1 MPGSGQ
7 SITTFSSRVRQACL
21 EKVSSLLEREP
32 KVIFAYPHISARWW
46 KVDPYRNRVRNLAPH
61 NPGFTVVELVV
72 VIVLLG
78 ILSVYAVPRFVGVA
92 SFETSGFYQETVSA
106 ARYANRLAVGR
117 GEPVRIRFNAQGYKL
132 FYQGDTPLPKQ
143 GHPVSSNNRTDI
155 SLSSDTS
162 GISLPHNATFD
173 ALGRCSQG
181 CEGNLT
187 ISVDGRDMTIYEETG
202 YVDTSP

>member
-1 MPGSGQ
+1 MKHKSKPEQ
-7 SITTFSSRVRQACL
+7 FKTILTMK
-21 EKVSSLLEREP
+21 EKP
-32 KVIFAYPHISARWW
+32 PQ
-46 KVDPYRNRVRNLAPH
+46 DT
-61 NPGFTVVELVV
+61 GFTVVELVV

-117 GEPVRIRFNAQGYKL
+117 GEEVRILFSQNGYEL
-132 FYQGDTPLPKQ
+132 FYQDDTPLPEH
-143 GHPVSSNNRTDI
+143 GHPVSSNSRDDI
-155 SLSSDTS
+155 TLTS
-162 GISLPHNATFD
+162 GDDLPHNATFD

-187 ISVDGRDMTIYEETG
+187 ISVDGRNMTIHNETG
-202 YVDTSP
+202 YVDTLR